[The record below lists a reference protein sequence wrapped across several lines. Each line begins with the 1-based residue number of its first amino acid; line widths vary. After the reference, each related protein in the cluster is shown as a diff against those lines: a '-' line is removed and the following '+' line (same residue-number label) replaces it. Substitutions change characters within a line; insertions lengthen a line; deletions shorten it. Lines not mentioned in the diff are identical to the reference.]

1 MHDLPNEGCGLRAL
15 NTQRPVPSALP
26 ARTGNVPTTA
36 GQDLSKA
43 QHHHGVLGLIPSK
56 DGWGWVGMGAN
67 WWGWVSNWFVMGGN
81 WWQRAGNRQWV
92 GVGWCWVGMG
102 GIGTIKLP
110 RFGAERMK
118 RVLGVG
124 ISAQKLLFLTIPG

>member
-43 QHHHGVLGLIPSK
+43 QHHHGV
-56 DGWGWVGMGAN
+56 GAN
-67 WWGWVSNWFVMGGN
+67 WWGWVSNWFVMGGD
-81 WWQRAGNRQWV
+81 WWQQAGNRQWV
-92 GVGWCWVGMG
+92 GVGWCWVVMG

-124 ISAQKLLFLTIPG
+124 TSAQKLLFLTIPG